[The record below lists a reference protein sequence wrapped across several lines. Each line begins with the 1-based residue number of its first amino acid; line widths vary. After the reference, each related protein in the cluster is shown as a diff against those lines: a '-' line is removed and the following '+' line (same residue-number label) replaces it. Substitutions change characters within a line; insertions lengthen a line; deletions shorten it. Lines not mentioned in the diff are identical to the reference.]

1 MTSIDVPETVRVW
14 KIGVDQ
20 ANVRS
25 WNNYTNNQGYNL
37 FNMTNGMNLTWGN
50 QTFGINLVYKSQGDN
65 KTHFRLPDGQER
77 EILSGESVALGIG
90 GSPAFLYYAERDTG
104 INLKWAE
111 QPEGKFEWRIFGA
124 DSELGK
130 PIPENTPVALLNEK
144 VQQEGRPDPDFLINV
159 NRLKGTDIGWT
170 SSKGFW
176 DHVASFAE
184 KAAVDA
190 AKAAVKEGL
199 AG

>member
-111 QPEGKFEWRIFGA
+111 QPEGRFQWRIFGA

-130 PIPENTPVALLNEK
+130 PIPENTPVALVNDK
-144 VQQEGRPDPDFLINV
+144 VQPNPDFLIYFDRV
-159 NRLKGTDIGWT
+159 VGCDVGWT
-170 SSKGFW
+170 TSPGFW
-176 DHVASFAE
+176 DQVGDWVKKDGVDYAI
-184 KAAVDA
+184 KAIA
-190 AKAAVKEGL
+190 L
-199 AG
+199 L